1 MHFIGANL
9 CLSHPTWKVFDGGEA
24 GRCQGDSPSLES
36 ADREPVRRLR
46 LGLRWSGIA
55 MEFLAAGAS
64 IAAGIAMEFL
74 ATGIAGH
81 GETRS
86 G

>member
-1 MHFIGANL
+1 
-9 CLSHPTWKVFDGGEA
+9 
-24 GRCQGDSPSLES
+24 
-36 ADREPVRRLR
+36 
-46 LGLRWSGIA
+46 